1 MIPPRVPNTEAY
13 WRPACSEI
21 FTSTNI
27 KLIFR
32 AFSGLK
38 QMQIVIIEIIADAIK
53 SKKIGHQIIKVT
65 RSQISTEFLLTIFYL
80 LI

>member
-1 MIPPRVPNTEAY
+1 
-13 WRPACSEI
+13 
-21 FTSTNI
+21 
-27 KLIFR
+27 
-32 AFSGLK
+32 
-38 QMQIVIIEIIADAIK
+38 MQIVIIEIIADAIK